1 MIFRNNNE
9 DMGDKDPD
17 EKRRVPK
24 PIKKRA
30 SKIIEEKKKP
40 EIRRVVA
47 KELPFKSEHYF

>member
-1 MIFRNNNE
+1 
-9 DMGDKDPD
+9 MGDKDPD